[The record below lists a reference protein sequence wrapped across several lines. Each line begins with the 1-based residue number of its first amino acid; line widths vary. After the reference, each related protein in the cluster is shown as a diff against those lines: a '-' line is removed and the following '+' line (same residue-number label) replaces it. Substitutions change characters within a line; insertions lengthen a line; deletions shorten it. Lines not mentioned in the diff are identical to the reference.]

1 MENRKLYWIVLS
13 GVALTLLAMSLR
25 PGVRHAGAHD
35 PEAKKL
41 HLKIVST
48 NTDYEELKVHPSP

>member
-25 PGVRHAGAHD
+25 PGVRHADAHG

-48 NTDYEELKVHPSP
+48 NTDYEELKVDPSP